1 MVEVVLIIHISN
13 NIKIWNLLNFINIT
27 SKLTLQLKNMV
38 NGVEGGKISKEDDDD
53 EEEEDEDYEGYLI
66 LSD

>member
-1 MVEVVLIIHISN
+1 
-13 NIKIWNLLNFINIT
+13 
-27 SKLTLQLKNMV
+27 MV

>member
-1 MVEVVLIIHISN
+1 M
-13 NIKIWNLLNFINIT
+13 NFINIT

>member
-1 MVEVVLIIHISN
+1 MAEVVLIIHISN